1 MLTWFEL
8 PAFAITILIFV
19 LRVSDMTLDTLRV
32 LFVIR
37 GRKSLAWILG
47 FFQSTLWVIAITG
60 VLSNLDN
67 PWNIISYAAGFATGN
82 VVGIMI
88 EQGLAIGHSHMQII
102 SQRLGSAIAD
112 TVRSTGYA
120 ATELPARGRDGTVS
134 MISCSLRRKDVEN
147 VRKLIQEIDPQA
159 FITVEDIRPLHR
171 GYWRG

>member
-1 MLTWFEL
+1 MLSWLAL

-47 FFQSTLWVIAITG
+47 FFQSALWVIAITS

-67 PWNIISYAAGFATGN
+67 PWNIVAYASGFATGN
-82 VVGIMI
+82 VVGITI
-88 EQGLAIGHSHMQII
+88 EQSLAIGHSHMQII
-102 SQRLGSAIAD
+102 SQRLGSAIVEK
-112 TVRSTGYA
+112 VREMGYA

-134 MISCSLRRKDVEN
+134 VISCSLRRRDINEMRN
-147 VRKLIQEIDPQA
+147 VVQVIDPQA
-159 FITVEDIRPLHR
+159 FITVEDIRPIHR